1 MYRRLSLSIEK
12 SVKFFK
18 PKGSFAYLIYNGG
31 VYMKKYLTKAVAIIM
46 SLILTMGT
54 GSAAAFA
61 QSAQADPDASY
72 YKGAYYYR
80 PGAGEYF
87 DLYDNID
94 YYTYTDDYFKAS
106 GRVFNE
112 HLATMSLCLAEA
124 SVSSTREPFSP
135 DGYAN
140 KNRDAKA
147 LLEDLGFSDIQVNTD
162 YTVKPT
168 IDSMGV
174 ACAHKRITDGSDDYT
189 LLVILPRSAGYEAEW
204 GNNFILGA
212 DGDAK
217 GFADTAVKC
226 LDYAEDYIAEHGIS
240 GNIKV
245 WCVGYSRGAAI
256 SNILAKNLIDD
267 PQEWLSDSIALTP
280 DNIYCYN
287 FGTPSGADSKGE
299 PHSDRYAGIF
309 NFYTNTE
316 LASMVAPA
324 EMGFERY
331 GTDIH
336 LPDWDRYDDMLD
348 KLEICAPLIH
358 EIYSTQLNSTL
369 YHPKKLS
376 LIDGAIGLVDDDDS
390 YMPDNAAEYLAGE
403 MAYLTQIAGGRE
415 NYHAV
420 YEKGLSALIAYY
432 ESLTGDSASAFTD
445 SLISNENSVYLIA
458 AMYAYYM
465 KQKVSDSIS
474 MNMELIREKAKEIAV
489 IGAGANESTTGV
501 SAQMIAKVMAKL
513 VRYLL
518 MKPENIKSEAAG
530 YLGDMLRKAMT
541 ESGATDEQIASLSDQ
556 KDLEALVHFI
566 SYLLLGNIWQS
577 DNIQPLNP
585 DNEQI
590 KAAATLLGNAA
601 CLSTDHTNEVIKSW
615 LRLDDSYYSDYSAMT
630 SARIAGYRR
639 VYFNHSESLNAVVTD
654 SEGKTVASI
663 HNGVL
668 DNSADKWIGF
678 TNSDAG
684 GFFRFPLDE
693 SYTVTFI
700 APAETD
706 ISVHID
712 EYNVDTATVSSV
724 FNNTQ
729 TAALDTYAVLSLPA
743 LDEPYTIPSSV
754 SYSLK
759 FSGEQASGYILG
771 DVDGDGV
778 VTIID
783 ATMIQRTLV
792 DLPVTSFIEKAA
804 DVDGNGLDITDA
816 TYIQRY
822 IAAIDI
828 PFCVGEYVYDIQYS
842 NGE

>member
-1 MYRRLSLSIEK
+1 MGLL
-12 SVKFFK
+12 
-18 PKGSFAYLIYNGG
+18 LI
-31 VYMKKYLTKAVAIIM
+31 
-46 SLILTMGT
+46 MGT

-61 QSAQADPDASY
+61 QSTQADPDASY

-124 SVSSTREPFSP
+124 SVSSTREPFTP
-135 DGYAN
+135 EGYA
-140 KNRDAKA
+140 KKSRDATA

-168 IDSMGV
+168 QDSMGV
-174 ACAHKRITDGSDDYT
+174 ACAHKKITDRTDDYT

-217 GFADTAVKC
+217 GFADAAAKC
-226 LDYAEDYIAEHGIS
+226 LDYAEGYVAEHAIS

-245 WCVGYSRGAAI
+245 WCVGYSRGAAT

-267 PQEWLSDSIALTP
+267 PQEWLSDSITLTP
-280 DNIYCYN
+280 DNVYCYN
-287 FGTPSGADSKGE
+287 FGTPSGADSKND
-299 PHSDRYAGIF
+299 PHSERYAGIF
-309 NFYTNTE
+309 NFYTNSE
-316 LASMVAPA
+316 LASMMAPA

-336 LPDWDRYDDMLD
+336 VPDWDRYDAMLD
-348 KLEICAPLIH
+348 KLEICAPMIH

-376 LIDGAIGLVDDDDS
+376 LSDGSVGLVDDEDS

-403 MAYLTQIAGGRE
+403 MAYLAQTAGGRE

-420 YEKGLSALIAYY
+420 YEKGFSALIAYY
-432 ESLTGDSASAFTD
+432 ESLTGESASAFTD
-445 SLISNENSVYLIA
+445 SLTSNENSVYLIA
-458 AMYAYYM
+458 AMYAYFM
-465 KQKVSDSIS
+465 KQKASDSIS
-474 MNMELIREKAKEIAV
+474 MNMELIREKAKEIAAL
-489 IGAGANESTTGV
+489 GADANESSTGV
-501 SAQMIAKVMAKL
+501 NAQMIAKIAAKL

-518 MKPENIKSEAAG
+518 MQPEDIKREAAG
-530 YLGDMLRKAMT
+530 YLGDVLSTAMAA
-541 ESGATDEQIASLSDQ
+541 SGASNEQIASLNDPE
-556 KDLEALVHFI
+556 DLEALVHLI
-566 SYLLLGNIWQS
+566 SHLLLGNIWQS
-577 DNIQPLNP
+577 DSVHPLNLN
-585 DNEQI
+585 NEQI

-601 CLSTDHTNEVIKSW
+601 CLFADHTNEVIKSW
-615 LRLDDSYYSDYSAMT
+615 LRLDDSYYSDYDTMT
-630 SARIAGYRR
+630 SAQLAGYRR

-678 TNSDAG
+678 TNTDDG
-684 GFFRFPLDE
+684 GFFRFPLHE

-700 APAETD
+700 ASAGTD
-706 ISVHID
+706 ISVRID
-712 EYNVDTATVSSV
+712 EYSVDTATASSV
-724 FNNTQ
+724 FNDTQ
-729 TAALDTYAVLSLPA
+729 TAVSDSYAVLSLPA
-743 LDEPYTIPSSV
+743 SDAPYAIPSSV

-759 FSGEQASGYILG
+759 LSEKPTSGYLLG
-771 DVDGDGV
+771 DADVDGL
-778 VTIID
+778 VTILD
-783 ATMIQRTLV
+783 ATMIQRKLV
-792 DLPVTSFIEKAA
+792 NLPVTTFVEEAA
-804 DVDGNGLDITDA
+804 DVDGEGLDSTDA

-822 IAAIDI
+822 IASIET
-828 PFCVGEYVYDIQYS
+828 PFHVGEYVYD
-842 NGE
+842 